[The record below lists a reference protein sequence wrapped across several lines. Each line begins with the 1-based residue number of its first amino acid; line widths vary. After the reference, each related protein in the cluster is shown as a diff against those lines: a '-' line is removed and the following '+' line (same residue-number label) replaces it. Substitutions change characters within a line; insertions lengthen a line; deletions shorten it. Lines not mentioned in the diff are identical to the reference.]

1 MIRKRKKK
9 FIIEGNHEYKSTH
22 EVSSCVDNPVFTL
35 IQGYPPRTNTLEM
48 TIRNIFHP
56 LFSCLLV
63 IQLSRIVY
71 FQAKDS
77 IIPSDRHIERV
88 QVVIQVLH
96 YVGVYPVHECTRT
109 LCGYTLYINCTR
121 TLCGSIP
128 CTWVNKNTM
137 WVYTLYLSCTRTL
150 CGCIP
155 CT

>member
-1 MIRKRKKK
+1 MIRKRNKK

-56 LFSCLLV
+56 LFSGLLV

-109 LCGYTLYINCTR
+109 LCGYTLYMSCTQR
-121 TLCGSIP
+121 NMKHYSFTY
-128 CTWVNKNTM
+128 VNKD
-137 WVYTLYLSCTRTL
+137 LKR
-150 CGCIP
+150 G
-155 CT
+155 